1 MIVVSDT
8 SPILYLLLI
17 DQLELLPFLYRRI
30 LIPEIV
36 RDEMLATG
44 APIALQQWIGN
55 PPNWLEICAVER
67 SPEPS
72 LMRLDQG
79 EQAAIQLFALQN
91 IAQSLFGNSIR
102 QHHCH

>member
-17 DQLELLPFLYRRI
+17 DQLELLPFLYGRI
-30 LIPEIV
+30 LIPEVV

-44 APIALQQWIGN
+44 APITLQQWISN
-55 PPNWLEICAVER
+55 PPSWLEVCVVER

-72 LMRLDQG
+72 LMRLDKG
-79 EQAAIQLFALQN
+79 EQAAIQL
-91 IAQSLFGNSIR
+91 AQQVGASLLLD
-102 QHHCH
+102 